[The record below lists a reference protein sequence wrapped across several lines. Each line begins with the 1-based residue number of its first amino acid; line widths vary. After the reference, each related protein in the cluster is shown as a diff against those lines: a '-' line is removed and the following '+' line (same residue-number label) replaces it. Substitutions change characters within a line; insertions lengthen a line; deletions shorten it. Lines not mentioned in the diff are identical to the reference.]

1 VSVVINEWEV
11 VPEAAPPAGGPK
23 PPPAPEAPP
32 ASSSTDLERTLKMLV
47 ERAQRLRA
55 D

>member
-1 VSVVINEWEV
+1 MSVIVNEWEV
-11 VPEAAPPAGGPK
+11 VPEPAPPVGGPK

-32 ASSSTDLERTLKMLV
+32 ASSQTDLERTLRLV
-47 ERAQRLRA
+47 YERALRLAA

>member
-1 VSVVINEWEV
+1 VSVIVNEWEV
-11 VPEAAPPAGGPK
+11 VPEAPPPAGGPK

-32 ASSSTDLERTLKMLV
+32 ASAVTDLERSLKMLL
-47 ERAQRLRA
+47 ERAQRLEA